1 METKKC
7 SKCGIEKNVCE
18 FHKSKNTKSG
28 YKTICK
34 ECRKLVEKPYNEK
47 YRKKN
52 RENIKL
58 KNDLWL
64 KNNPDYMKKY
74 HKEYN
79 LKNREKITQ
88 RLKKWREKNREKYL
102 EQLKIKKKEKYDNNL
117 EYKLKHLLRSRIN
130 KILKFKRNKSS
141 IEILGC
147 TTNDFIKH
155 IESKFLEGMS
165 WDNYGYYGWHIDHI
179 IPLSSV
185 KTEEEL
191 LKLCHYT
198 NLQPMWGI
206 DNIKKSNKL
215 IN

>member
-1 METKKC
+1 MEKKKC
-7 SKCGIEKNVCE
+7 SKCGVEKNVCE
-18 FHKSKNTKSG
+18 FHKSKYFKDG
-28 YKTICK
+28 YKSTCK
-34 ECRKLVEKPYNEK
+34 ECRKLIEKPYNKKYKEK
-47 YRKKN
+47 NKEK
-52 RENIKL
+52 IKL
-58 KNDLWL
+58 KKDLWE
-64 KNNPDYMKKY
+64 KNNPDYMKNY

-79 LKNREKITQ
+79 LKNREKIN
-88 RLKKWREKNREKYL
+88 LKAKKWREKNREKYL
-102 EQLKIKKKEKYDNNL
+102 ERVKKKKKEKYDNNL

-147 TTNDFIKH
+147 TTNDFIKY